1 MLIKSEKSFFQL
13 LFIRLKKLIFII
25 CSIVLYSI
33 SIIQDIGEKILL
45 IYNYNIHKNIN
56 NEIN

>member
-33 SIIQDIGEKILL
+33 SIIQDIGERILL
-45 IYNYNIHKNIN
+45 IYKNIHKNIN

>member
-1 MLIKSEKSFFQL
+1 MLIKFEKSLFFQW

-25 CSIVLYSI
+25 CSIVSE
-33 SIIQDIGEKILL
+33 QNIGERILL
-45 IYNYNIHKNIN
+45 LFKNIHENIY